1 MTLNTNVNTDLLSK
15 LLFAFTMIDQGSLEN
30 NPKARPLGNMNLA
43 KPSLLER
50 LDVSNVPVV
59 DPAIARD
66 GRSGEDPSSF
76 PFECLLSLH
85 LRDILSIGVL
95 TVHHWV
101 GGVSNIGCG
110 RSG

>member
-1 MTLNTNVNTDLLSK
+1 MTLNNKCTNLLSK
-15 LLFAFTMIDQGSLEN
+15 LFFAFTMIDQGPLEN
-30 NPKARPLGNMNLA
+30 NSKTRPLGNMNLA

-76 PFECLLSLH
+76 SFECLLGFH
-85 LRDILSIGVL
+85 LGDILSIGIFA
-95 TVHHWV
+95 VHHWV
-101 GGVSNIGCG
+101 GGVSNIRCG